1 MHSVSTYWANIY
13 CGLLPGYG
21 GMCIPG
27 ALERA
32 YQICQDYCNGVGL
45 GLTVTKTKFIYV
57 GGSEDGIVVGLINYP
72 RFPSTPEQIRTKA
85 LDLARLLKG
94 ALMQER
100 VSVVFPD
107 ETIMIGDL

>member
-1 MHSVSTYWANIY
+1 MHSASTYWANIY
-13 CGLLPGYG
+13 CGLLPGYVG
-21 GMCIPG
+21 HSFSV
-27 ALERA
+27 ESA
-32 YQICQDYCNGVGL
+32 YQICQDYCNNVKL

-72 RFPSTPEQIRTKA
+72 RFPSTPEQIRIKA
-85 LDLARLLKG
+85 IDLANLLKS